1 MLNLTTLA
9 QAIYKMYCMKKMIFI
24 YSDFKVV
31 NYKDGKYAGICN
43 SDSWKG
49 TFPPYFVTVVSM

>member
-1 MLNLTTLA
+1 
-9 QAIYKMYCMKKMIFI
+9 MYCMKKMIFI